1 MEIKLRAI
9 NVMWIS
15 IIHQRLSEGGP
26 ESLKTFDL
34 VVIGVLILLALELL
48 NILVQFLSRRSK
60 LIPVRGKHLDVL
72 SFVSTQSIAL
82 FYFAL
87 TNKWRQKLKFILP
100 PPLHPP
106 PSHLLSSME
115 YNVLTSCL
123 ERLDVHC
130 NQ

>member
-1 MEIKLRAI
+1 
-9 NVMWIS
+9 MWIS

-48 NILVQFLSRRSK
+48 NMLVQFLSRRSK

-72 SFVSTQSIAL
+72 SFVSTEYCAL
-82 FYFAL
+82 YYFTL
-87 TNKWRQKLKFILP
+87 TNKWAAKIEIYCSP
-100 PPLHPP
+100 ATPPLVFFI
-106 PSHLLSSME
+106 SME
-115 YNVLTSCL
+115 LNVLTSCL

>member
-72 SFVSTQSIAL
+72 SFVSTEYCIIL
-82 FYFAL
+82 FCTHKQVATKIEIYCS
-87 TNKWRQKLKFILP
+87 

>member
-87 TNKWRQKLKFILP
+87 TNKWRQKLKFIVLP
-100 PPLHPP
+100 PSIPLRPIFF
-106 PSHLLSSME
+106 LLW
-115 YNVLTSCL
+115 NTTS
-123 ERLDVHC
+123 
-130 NQ
+130 